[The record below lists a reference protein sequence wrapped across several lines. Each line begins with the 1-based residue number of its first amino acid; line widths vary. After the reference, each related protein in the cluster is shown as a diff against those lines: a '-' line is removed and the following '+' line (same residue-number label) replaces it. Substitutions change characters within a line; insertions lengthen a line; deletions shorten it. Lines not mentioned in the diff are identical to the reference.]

1 MSLLIV
7 GSVAFDAL
15 ETPFGKTGK
24 ILGGAGTFIAL
35 STSYFCLKPNVIS
48 VVGGDFPKEYF
59 DILEKRNID
68 ISGIQIKK
76 DEKTFFWYG
85 KYHTNMNVRDTL
97 ITELNVLE
105 NFKPEIPASYQDT
118 DFLILGNLSPVVQRE
133 VIEGLKKR
141 PKLIAMDTMNFWMD
155 IMWDELMKTISMVDI
170 LVINDD
176 EARQMSREHSLV
188 KASEKILKMGP
199 KYLIIKKGEH
209 GALLFGENKIFS
221 TAALPMAEVFDPTGA
236 GDTFLGG
243 FMGHLSKQKDI
254 NFENMKSSVV
264 MASVMASFC
273 VEKFGTKKLE
283 NLEKN
288 EIENRITKFKDLTH
302 FKM

>member
-35 STSYFCLKPNVIS
+35 SASYFDLRPNVIS
-48 VVGGDFPKEYF
+48 VVGGDFPKKYF
-59 DILEKRNID
+59 DILEERNID

-76 DEKTFFWYG
+76 DEKTFFWSG
-85 KYHTNMNVRDTL
+85 KYHKNMNVRDTL

-118 DFLILGNLSPVVQRE
+118 DLLILGNLSPVVQRE

-176 EARQMSREHSLV
+176 EARQMSGEHSLV
-188 KASEKILKMGP
+188 KASEKILKMGT

-243 FMGHLSKQKDI
+243 FMGHLSKQKEI
-254 NFENMKSSVV
+254 SFENMKSSVV

-273 VEKFGTKKLE
+273 VEKFGTEKLE
-283 NLEKN
+283 NLKKN
-288 EIENRITKFKDLTH
+288 EIENRITKFKDLMH